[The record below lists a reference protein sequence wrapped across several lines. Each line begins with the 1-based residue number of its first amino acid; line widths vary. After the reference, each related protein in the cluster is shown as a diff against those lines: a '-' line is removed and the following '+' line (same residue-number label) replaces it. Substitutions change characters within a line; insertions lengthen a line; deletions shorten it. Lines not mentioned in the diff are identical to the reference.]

1 MIFSQTYPIITYAL
15 MLTILTIISFFVVL
29 SKKRKE
35 KKVLLI
41 LPTSIDQKIQL
52 SITDGI
58 SRSVEIFS
66 NAEKVPLRMYK
77 SCVFVLDPKENL
89 DKQIESFKMIREQA
103 EDSIVI
109 LISEKL
115 DGVSSLKEKLPEV
128 KVFKPSEVEKVREII
143 HIQSVKSNRR

>member
-29 SKKRKE
+29 SRKRKE

-41 LPTSIDQKIQL
+41 LPTSLEQEIRL

-77 SCVFVLDPKENL
+77 SCIFVLDPKENL
-89 DKQIESFKMIREQA
+89 DKQIESFKKIREQA
-103 EDSIVI
+103 EDSIAI
-109 LISEKL
+109 LISESL
-115 DGVSSLKEKLPEV
+115 DGVSSLKKRLPWL
-128 KVFKPSEVEKVREII
+128 KAFKPSEIEKVREVI
-143 HIQSVKSNRR
+143 HSQLR

>member
-41 LPTSIDQKIQL
+41 LPTYLQQEIQPSI
-52 SITDGI
+52 SDGI

-66 NAEKVPLRMYK
+66 NVEKVPLKMYK
-77 SCVFVLDPKENL
+77 SCVYVLDPKESL
-89 DKQIESFKMIREQA
+89 DKQIENFKKIREQA
-103 EDSIVI
+103 EDSVAI
-109 LISEKL
+109 LISESL
-115 DGVSSLKEKLPEV
+115 DWVSSLKERLPEV
-128 KVFKPSEVEKVREII
+128 KVFKPSEIEKVREII
-143 HIQSVKSNRR
+143 HSKLR

>member
-29 SKKRKE
+29 SRKRKE

-41 LPTSIDQKIQL
+41 LPTSLDQKIQL
-52 SITDGI
+52 SITNGI

-66 NAEKVPLRMYK
+66 NSERVPLRMYK
-77 SCVFVLDPKENL
+77 SCVYVLDPKESL
-89 DKQIESFKMIREQA
+89 DKQIEGFKMIRELA

-109 LISEKL
+109 LISENL
-115 DGVSSLKEKLPEV
+115 DGVSSLKERLPEV
-128 KVFKPSEVEKVREII
+128 KVFKPSEIEKVREII
-143 HIQSVKSNRR
+143 HTQIGKI

>member
-29 SKKRKE
+29 SRKRKE

-58 SRSVEIFS
+58 SRSIEIFS
-66 NAEKVPLRMYK
+66 NVEKVPLKMYK
-77 SCVFVLDPKENL
+77 SCVFVLDPKESL
-89 DKQIESFKMIREQA
+89 DKQLDNFKRIREQA
-103 EDSIVI
+103 EDSVAI
-109 LISEKL
+109 LISESL
-115 DGVSSLKEKLPEV
+115 DGVSSLKERLPEI
-128 KVFKPSEVEKVREII
+128 KVFKPSEIEKVREII
-143 HIQSVKSNRR
+143 HSKLR